1 MQQMQYL
8 AEFDV
13 IEFMVSFIGFIRFPS
28 LPSRFPFLRSLATQK
43 TVFW

>member
-8 AEFDV
+8 VEFDV
-13 IEFMVSFIGFIRFPS
+13 IEFMVSFIAFIRFPS
-28 LPSRFPFLRSLATQK
+28 LPSHFPFLRSLATQK